1 MDIRNAMHPDHLKML
16 GTEGMRKQLLVES
29 LFEND
34 KLKMVYSHVDRII
47 VGGACPVNQKV
58 TPQVTK
64 QLGVDFFLQRREMG
78 IINVGGKGT
87 VTADGKEHVLD
98 RKDCLYV
105 GMGIRELSFTGADKK
120 DPAKFYFASA
130 PAHAAY
136 PTVRVSRAGAQQVNL
151 GAAETSNQRTIYQ
164 MVHPSVLKS
173 CQLVMGLTELAPGCV
188 WNTMPCHTHDRRME
202 VYFYLDVPQEAV
214 VFHLFGEP
222 GETRHI
228 VVRNEQAVISPSWS
242 IHSGVGTASYSFIW
256 AMVGENQTF
265 TDMDHVA
272 MADLK

>member
-1 MDIRNAMHPDHLKML
+1 M
-16 GTEGMRKQLLVES
+16 
-29 LFEND
+29 
-34 KLKMVYSHVDRII
+34 
-47 VGGACPVNQKV
+47 
-58 TPQVTK
+58 
-64 QLGVDFFLQRREMG
+64 
-78 IINVGGKGT
+78 
-87 VTADGKEHVLD
+87 TADGKDYVLD
-98 RKDCLYV
+98 RKDCLYI
-105 GMGIRELSFTGADKK
+105 GMGVREVSFASADPK

-136 PTVRVSRAGAQQVNL
+136 PTVPVSRAGAQQVNL

-202 VYFYLDVPQEAV
+202 VYFYLDVPQDAV